1 MKKAIF
7 VLLAL
12 ISFSSAANELEVST
26 ANITCVGH
34 SQNGL
39 YEYRVGLVLK
49 NNSDKELTLIS
60 TSQGASKHYDDPTV
74 PTVLIGNVSE
84 LKIDGVLIVPDSAEL
99 GLVTIQP
106 TEGAQVYEIYK
117 SRSPL
122 GQKAKLGY
130 HATSAYGG
138 RFNNW
143 QGVVTSGVED
153 ITNYVAC
160 QP

>member
-1 MKKAIF
+1 MKQKIF
-7 VLLAL
+7 VLLAV
-12 ISFSSAANELEVST
+12 ISFSSAATELEVST
-26 ANITCVGH
+26 ANISCIGH
-34 SQNGL
+34 NQNGF

-49 NNSDKELTLIS
+49 NTSDKEITLIS
-60 TSQGASKHYDDPTV
+60 KSQGGSKHYDDPAV
-74 PTVLIGNVSE
+74 PTVLIGNVNE

-122 GQKAKLGY
+122 GQKAKVGY

-143 QGVVTSGVED
+143 QGVVTSDAED
-153 ITNYVAC
+153 IANYAAC